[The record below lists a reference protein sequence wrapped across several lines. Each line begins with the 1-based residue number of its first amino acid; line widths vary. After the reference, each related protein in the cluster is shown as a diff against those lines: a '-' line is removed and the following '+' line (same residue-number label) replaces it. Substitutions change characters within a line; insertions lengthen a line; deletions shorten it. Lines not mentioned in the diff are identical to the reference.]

1 MSAKLSRR
9 LQEPPPVELERE
21 PETPSRRAAVV
32 RRAWILPALLTA
44 SFLGAV
50 AYRAAFPPP
59 PTLTA
64 QQVDDIAA
72 RRLAMATPAPPYS
85 EQIYQTILPSLVM
98 IEARRAGEGG
108 GVALGT
114 GIVVNEAGD
123 ILTALHVVD
132 GASRIRVQ
140 FSDGSSASA
149 EVTSPQP
156 EYDIAVLHPSVPP
169 ELIVPAV
176 LGSSSGVRIGDEAY
190 AVGHPLGLVASL
202 SAGVVSGLDR
212 SYDMGNGKGRLQGL
226 IQFDAAVNPGSSGGP
241 LLNRNGEV
249 IGIVTALANPSEGEF
264 FIGVGFAVPIAVA
277 GGAAGAPDI

>member
-1 MSAKLSRR
+1 MTTWQNRR
-9 LQEPPPVELERE
+9 LQEPPPVE
-21 PETPSRRAAVV
+21 PEHKPEVPGRPATLA
-32 RRAWILPALLTA
+32 RRAWILLALVAA
-44 SFLGAV
+44 SFVGAV
-50 AYRAAFPPP
+50 VERAAFPPP

-64 QQVDDIAA
+64 QQADDIAA

-85 EQIYQTILPSLVM
+85 ELVYQTILPSLVM
-98 IEARRAGEGG
+98 IEARRSGEGG

-132 GASRIRVQ
+132 GASRIQVQ
-140 FSDGSSASA
+140 FSDGSSAAA

-156 EYDIAVLHPSVPP
+156 DYDIAVLHPSAPP

-212 SYDMGNGKGRLQGL
+212 SYDMGPGKGRLQGL

-249 IGIVTALANPSEGEF
+249 IGIVTALANPAEGEF